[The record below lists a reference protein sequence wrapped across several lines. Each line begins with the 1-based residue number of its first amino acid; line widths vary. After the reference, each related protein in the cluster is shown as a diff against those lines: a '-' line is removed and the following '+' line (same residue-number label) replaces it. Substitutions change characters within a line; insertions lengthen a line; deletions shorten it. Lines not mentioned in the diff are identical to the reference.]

1 MMTLLLAV
9 VATIVQ
15 PDPLINVRDPQLRA
29 VVATELQLASN
40 KGLPTSPLIAKALEG
55 QLKAAPSARIQLALK
70 TLAGRMELART
81 RLGTATDAELI
92 AAADALAAGVPPD
105 ALAALRRVLP
115 QRSVTLPIGVL
126 SELVTRGVDPTR
138 ATREV
143 LTLIGKGATPQQL
156 LLLGDEVGG
165 DVRRGQAANAAL
177 DLRVR
182 GLMLVLAPGPA
193 STATPVRP

>member
-126 SELVTRGVDPTR
+126 TELVTRGVDPTR

>member
-9 VATIVQ
+9 VATMVQ
-15 PDPLINVRDPQLRA
+15 PDPLIHVRDPQLRA

-126 SELVTRGVDPTR
+126 TELVTRGVDPTR

-182 GLMLVLAPGPA
+182 GLMLVLAPGMA

>member
-92 AAADALAAGVPPD
+92 AAADALAAGVPP
-105 ALAALRRVLP
+105 
-115 QRSVTLPIGVL
+115 RSVTLPIGVL
-126 SELVTRGVDPTR
+126 TELVTRGVDPTR